1 LVKIKLKLLKIDICY
16 YFSERSEPLAQP
28 VWFAQTLTG
37 TVSKTDK
44 PRFYYVFGRNRSS
57 VFRLAY

>member
-37 TVSKTDK
+37 TALDAPLSNLV
-44 PRFYYVFGRNRSS
+44 FY
-57 VFRLAY
+57 RLNIS